1 MEKISCIVKLEGHEE
16 ITMEFISTP
25 KKGENIVYNDER
37 FEVKVVS
44 HVVVNRKPT
53 DVEREINLAKN
64 IELDTIEENKVVI
77 HASKL
82 KGL

>member
-16 ITMEFISTP
+16 TTMEFISTP
-25 KKGENIVYNDER
+25 KKGENIVYNDEK

-44 HVVVNRKPT
+44 HVIVKRPPT
-53 DVEREINLAKN
+53 ELEREVNLARD
-64 IELDTIEENKVVI
+64 IISDTIEENKVMI
-77 HASKL
+77 HASKI

>member
-1 MEKISCIVKLEGHEE
+1 MEKISCIVKLEGHKE

-25 KKGENIVYNDER
+25 KKGENIVYNDES

-44 HVVVNRKPT
+44 HIIVNRPPT
-53 DVEREINLAKN
+53 EMEREINLAKN
-64 IELDTIEENKVVI
+64 MEIDTVEENKVMI
-77 HASKL
+77 HASRI

>member
-1 MEKISCIVKLEGHEE
+1 MEKISCIVKLEGRDE
-16 ITMEFISTP
+16 IVMEFISMPT
-25 KKGENIVYNDER
+25 KGENIVYNDEK

-44 HVVVNRKPT
+44 HVIVKRPPT
-53 DVEREINLAKN
+53 EVEREINIAKN

>member
-16 ITMEFISTP
+16 TTMEFISMP

-44 HVVVNRKPT
+44 HVVIKRKPT
-53 DVEREINLAKN
+53 EVERETNLSKN